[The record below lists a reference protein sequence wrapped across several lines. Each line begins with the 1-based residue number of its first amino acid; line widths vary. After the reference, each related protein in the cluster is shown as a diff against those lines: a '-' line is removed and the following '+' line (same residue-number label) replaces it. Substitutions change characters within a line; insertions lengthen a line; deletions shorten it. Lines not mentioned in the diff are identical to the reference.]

1 LKFAP
6 DNGSRY
12 VIDGFTSNSLLAYD
26 ISDPTDVAIIDST
39 LIGGA
44 NPYSIEFEPA
54 SPGDTYLV
62 AATTAINAPDSLVAD
77 SASSLFDT
85 DNGADYILITHR
97 DIGWDQNGDR
107 LTWLTDLV
115 AHRED
120 QGLRVF
126 VADIQDIYDE
136 FSYGIKSP
144 QALKDFLSY
153 AYSNWEVPAARYV
166 LLVGDSTYDPKDHW
180 NGADTTAYLPT
191 YLIYTDYKGETVTDE
206 WFVTISGEDAIADMY
221 IGRLPAADAAQA
233 ALMVAKILTYETT
246 PNTKFDDP
254 NAWEKNILLVADDQ
268 RPGAEYLYEADFASM
283 NEDAAALL
291 PVPMQPYAGYLG
303 IHYGSAAYLTDFI
316 FNTLNNDGALMVN
329 YSGHGGTQVWADQPS
344 IFEVAD
350 LPGLTNTTALP
361 FFVSMS
367 CETGFF
373 AYPEVWFYP
382 SLAEGLLRSSAGA
395 VAAFMPTGM
404 TTTPGQRILNSAL
417 YEHIFSED
425 IRTLGPAIATAKQ
438 TLLAN
443 GNAYFEQISKTFL
456 LFGDPATK
464 LKVPLPYRPKG
475 VTVRR
480 QAQGKRISW
489 QAATDSNGNPV
500 AGYNI
505 YRAATAA
512 GPFSRINTALVTGTV
527 FFDTDSGPGIEA
539 AAAAGS
545 GYYVVTAVD
554 SGGTESVQS
563 LAVKP
568 ASIASAG
575 SSLVGCF
582 IGAAGQ
588 PAAQPYLLIWL
599 LLILT
604 GALCMWRSR
613 KMRDFLS

>member
-1 LKFAP
+1 
-6 DNGSRY
+6 
-12 VIDGFTSNSLLAYD
+12 
-26 ISDPTDVAIIDST
+26 
-39 LIGGA
+39 
-44 NPYSIEFEPA
+44 
-54 SPGDTYLV
+54 
-62 AATTAINAPDSLVAD
+62 
-77 SASSLFDT
+77 
-85 DNGADYILITHR
+85 
-97 DIGWDQNGDR
+97 
-107 LTWLTDLV
+107 
-115 AHRED
+115 
-120 QGLRVF
+120 
-126 VADIQDIYDE
+126 
-136 FSYGIKSP
+136 
-144 QALKDFLSY
+144 
-153 AYSNWEVPAARYV
+153 
-166 LLVGDSTYDPKDHW
+166 
-180 NGADTTAYLPT
+180 
-191 YLIYTDYKGETVTDE
+191 
-206 WFVTISGEDAIADMY
+206 
-221 IGRLPAADAAQA
+221 
-233 ALMVAKILTYETT
+233 
-246 PNTKFDDP
+246 
-254 NAWEKNILLVADDQ
+254 
-268 RPGAEYLYEADFASM
+268 
-283 NEDAAALL
+283 
-291 PVPMQPYAGYLG
+291 
-303 IHYGSAAYLTDFI
+303 
-316 FNTLNNDGALMVN
+316 
-329 YSGHGGTQVWADQPS
+329 
-344 IFEVAD
+344 
-350 LPGLTNTTALP
+350 
-361 FFVSMS
+361 
-367 CETGFF
+367 
-373 AYPEVWFYP
+373 
-382 SLAEGLLRSSAGA
+382 
-395 VAAFMPTGM
+395 MPTGM

-425 IRTLGPAIATAKQ
+425 IRTLGPATATAKQ

>member
-1 LKFAP
+1 M
-6 DNGSRY
+6 N
-12 VIDGFTSNSLLAYD
+12 
-26 ISDPTDVAIIDST
+26 
-39 LIGGA
+39 
-44 NPYSIEFEPA
+44 
-54 SPGDTYLV
+54 
-62 AATTAINAPDSLVAD
+62 
-77 SASSLFDT
+77 
-85 DNGADYILITHR
+85 
-97 DIGWDQNGDR
+97 
-107 LTWLTDLV
+107 
-115 AHRED
+115 
-120 QGLRVF
+120 
-126 VADIQDIYDE
+126 
-136 FSYGIKSP
+136 
-144 QALKDFLSY
+144 
-153 AYSNWEVPAARYV
+153 
-166 LLVGDSTYDPKDHW
+166 
-180 NGADTTAYLPT
+180 
-191 YLIYTDYKGETVTDE
+191 
-206 WFVTISGEDAIADMY
+206 DA
-221 IGRLPAADAAQA
+221 
-233 ALMVAKILTYETT
+233 
-246 PNTKFDDP
+246 
-254 NAWEKNILLVADDQ
+254 
-268 RPGAEYLYEADFASM
+268 
-283 NEDAAALL
+283 AAALL
-291 PVPMQPYAGYLG
+291 PAVMEPYAGYLG
-303 IHYGSAAYLTDFI
+303 IHYGSAAFLTDFI
-316 FNTLNNDGALMVN
+316 TTTLNDDGALMVN
-329 YSGHGGTQVWADQPS
+329 YSGHGGTQVWADQPN

-373 AYPEVWFYP
+373 AYPENWLFP
-382 SLAEGLLRSSAGA
+382 SMAEVLLRSDAGA

-425 IRTLGPAIATAKQ
+425 IRTLGPAIAT
-438 TLLAN
+438 
-443 GNAYFEQISKTFL
+443 
-456 LFGDPATK
+456 
-464 LKVPLPYRPKG
+464 YRPKG